1 MHTKFSMTGWLY
13 RRPKLKR
20 TDRSSKLAL
29 RDFFLPPVLTAWRRC
44 LDHNSSRSFDYA
56 GNRDF
61 DFRN

>member
-1 MHTKFSMTGWLY
+1 MHAKISMSGRIY
-13 RRPKLKR
+13 RRPKLEGQKEVQ
-20 TDRSSKLAL
+20 SLPA
-29 RDFFLPPVLTAWRRC
+29 DFFLPLCSTFWKRC